1 MTALRSL
8 PATLPILFVCEISF
22 LLGHGLIMTLLGVR
36 MSLEGF
42 PSQMAGLLMSS
53 FSLGFVLGSYFL
65 EKRIRSVGHIRVFAA
80 CAAMLAVTA
89 MLHGLWVNP
98 WAWLVWRVAGGAS
111 TAGLLM
117 VMESWVSG
125 ESTNDNRGKV
135 LGWYLVISTLSLAG
149 GQWML
154 NLADPATMV
163 LFSVS
168 GMLFALS
175 LVPLSIHR
183 IHGPTHSSHDTA
195 HKIRFKE
202 LYKRAPVGLVGAFTA
217 GLMVQ
222 AFFAMTPYFGQEIG
236 LSTAQTAQFMATTTL
251 VALFAQWFLGRVSD
265 RLDRRK
271 VILCMAG
278 VMAFTGAFISA
289 AAEYSYLILLVVA
302 CFHTAMLHTLYSLS
316 LAHTNDWLEPSEII
330 AANSKLMI
338 WYGVGSIIGPFSA
351 SLVMQ
356 VVGPEGLWL
365 FLGSAALALAMF
377 VMVRLHGTQT
387 DKAPEV
393 EQEPYAPMPMMETP
407 HYHSELD
414 TRYDPQQLEFD
425 FEFYEYEAEDEH
437 AERHEGEAAAEAPA
451 GDAGDDETA
460 GTGEEAETGSAAP
473 AGESASDTAHE
484 DEEGDEA
491 IQQRGES
498 RPEPAPAEP
507 SAPRAG

>member
-1 MTALRSL
+1 MRGL

-125 ESTNDNRGKV
+125 ESSNDNRGKV

-154 NLADPATMV
+154 NIADPATMV

-183 IHGPTHSSHDTA
+183 IHGPSQSSHDVA
-195 HKIRFKE
+195 HKIKLKE

-222 AFFAMTPYFGQEIG
+222 AFFAMTPFFGQEIG
-236 LSTAQTAQFMATTTL
+236 LSTGQTAQFMATTTL
-251 VALFAQWFLGRVSD
+251 VALIAQWSLGRISD

-271 VILCMAG
+271 VILCMAAIMAVTG
-278 VMAFTGAFISA
+278 VFISA
-289 AAEYSYLILLVVA
+289 AAAYSYLMLLVVA
-302 CFHTAMLHTLYSLS
+302 CLHTAMLHTLYSLS

-330 AANSKLMI
+330 AANAKLMI
-338 WYGVGSIIGPFSA
+338 WYGIGSIIGPFSA

-365 FLGSAALALAMF
+365 FLGAAALALAMF
-377 VMVRLHGTQT
+377 VMVRLHGTRT
-387 DKAPEV
+387 TTRPEIA
-393 EQEPYAPMPMMETP
+393 QEPYAPMPMMETP

-414 TRYDPQQLEFD
+414 TRHDPQQLEFD
-425 FEFYEYEAEDEH
+425 FEYYEYEE
-437 AERHEGEAAAEAPA
+437 EAALASEDPREPAMEDSRDSAEEVE
-451 GDAGDDETA
+451 DDEQDP
-460 GTGEEAETGSAAP
+460 S
-473 AGESASDTAHE
+473 
-484 DEEGDEA
+484 
-491 IQQRGES
+491 RGR
-498 RPEPAPAEP
+498 RPDPQ
-507 SAPRAG
+507 PRATSLSFDRPD

>member
-1 MTALRSL
+1 MRSL

-53 FSLGFVLGSYFL
+53 FSLGFVLGSYFI

-98 WAWLVWRVAGGAS
+98 WAWLVWRVAGGAA

-125 ESTNDNRGKV
+125 ESTNENRGKV
-135 LGWYLVISTLSLAG
+135 LGWYMVISTLSLAG

-183 IHGPTHSSHDTA
+183 IHGPSQASHDIA
-195 HKIRFKE
+195 HKIKLRD
-202 LYKRAPVGLVGAFTA
+202 LLSRAPVGLVGAFTG
-217 GLMVQ
+217 GLMAQ
-222 AFFAMTPYFGQEIG
+222 AFFAMTPYYGQEIG
-236 LSTAQTAQFMATTTL
+236 LSTRQTAQFMAITTMVAL
-251 VALFAQWFLGRVSD
+251 VAQWGLGRVSD
-265 RLDRRK
+265 RIDRRK
-271 VILCMAG
+271 VILGMAI
-278 VMAFTGAFISA
+278 VMAVTGTFISVA
-289 AAEYSYLILLVVA
+289 AGYSYLALVMVA
-302 CFHTAMLHTLYSLS
+302 CLHTAMLHTLYSLS
-316 LAHTNDWLEPSEII
+316 LAHTHDWLKPEEII
-330 AANSKLMI
+330 AANAKLMI
-338 WYGVGSIIGPFSA
+338 WYGIGSIVGPFSA

-365 FLGSAALALAMF
+365 FLGAAALALAMY
-377 VMVRLHGTQT
+377 VMVRLHGRRGFE
-387 DKAPEV
+387 PEV
-393 EQEPYAPMPMMETP
+393 EQEPFAPMPLVETS
-407 HYHSELD
+407 HYLNELD
-414 TRYDPQQLEFD
+414 PRYEPHQYELD
-425 FEFYEYEAEDEH
+425 FEQHELFED
-437 AERHEGEAAAEAPA
+437 AGSEGE
-451 GDAGDDETA
+451 GLDTQRETA
-460 GTGEEAETGSAAP
+460 
-473 AGESASDTAHE
+473 
-484 DEEGDEA
+484 
-491 IQQRGES
+491 
-498 RPEPAPAEP
+498 
-507 SAPRAG
+507 

>member
-1 MTALRSL
+1 MEETALRSL

-202 LYKRAPVGLVGAFTA
+202 LYRRAPVGLVGAFTA

-278 VMAFTGAFISA
+278 VMAITGAFISA
-289 AAEYSYLILLVVA
+289 AAGHSYLVLLVVA

-338 WYGVGSIIGPFSA
+338 WYGVGSIVGPFSA

-425 FEFYEYEAEDEH
+425 FEFYEYELEDVPDAEVETTASADEAESADAADETGTSEDESM
-437 AERHEGEAAAEAPA
+437 
-451 GDAGDDETA
+451 
-460 GTGEEAETGSAAP
+460 GEEP
-473 AGESASDTAHE
+473 AHE

-498 RPEPAPAEP
+498 WHENEHEPASAAP